1 MDSLSLDSKI
11 QPPLDNKPLRL
22 PRGRPGEASTNIASR
37 SAPVY
42 PNKKNPWRTARIKD
56 SVPIPGD
63 FLPVLLPHVYE
74 LSAKDEKILIVDEAE
89 VFIQKNPVTGFIL
102 KLIVSFEY

>member
-1 MDSLSLDSKI
+1 VS
-11 QPPLDNKPLRL
+11 
-22 PRGRPGEASTNIASR
+22 
-37 SAPVY
+37 
-42 PNKKNPWRTARIKD
+42 
-56 SVPIPGD
+56 IPGD
-63 FLPVLLPHVYE
+63 FLPVLLPHVRE